1 MDMSPGAKRLIIA
14 SAAVVVQI
22 ALVLAIIPA
31 KAVMTKGGT
40 DVFITVTAAKP
51 VPDVPGNPQGSG
63 DSSARSD
70 ETDRSSAASVPESSS
85 SARPEASSGATLPAQ
100 DATGQAPLV
109 PNTPGVGATFYLT
122 FEISEV
128 PLASFANLA
137 DVSRSTTVYT
147 PLDQEN
153 KHWEIAG
160 KIGPQNVQ
168 ENGQVSVRGVIAKP
182 VKDAK
187 GYVYIQYGVEQ
198 FSSQSYSLD
207 DLQLAV
213 DKKQVLAWMLVKP
226 DGTAVLKGLR
236 INNRPA
242 P

>member
-1 MDMSPGAKRLIIA
+1 MDISPGAKRLIIA
-14 SAAVVVQI
+14 AAAVAVQI
-22 ALVLAIIPA
+22 ALVLAIVPA

-51 VPDVPGNPQGSG
+51 VPDMPGTPQGPVG
-63 DSSARSD
+63 SSAGASD
-70 ETDRSSAASVPESSS
+70 IEGSSAAWLPQPS
-85 SARPEASSGATLPAQ
+85 SANSASSGTLPAS
-100 DATGQAPLV
+100 DATNLAVLV
-109 PNTPGVGATFYLT
+109 PNTPGEGATYYLT
-122 FEISEV
+122 LEISEV
-128 PLASFANLA
+128 PLASFSSAA
-137 DVSRSTTVYT
+137 DVSRGAAVYT

-160 KIGPQNVQ
+160 KIGPENVQ
-168 ENGQVSVRGVIAKP
+168 ANGKVSIRGVIDKA
-182 VKDAK
+182 VASAK

-198 FSSQSYSLD
+198 FSSQSLSLD